1 MKRHQILPYSV
12 EFSTEFERDWDT
24 EEAEKTEDAA
34 ETEETKDLELGN
46 IDEIDATDVTD
57 ATDATY
63 DARSSSSNVSESQRI
78 SSLIN
83 LFTLDFY
90 KESDQEGFASSDF
103 LIGAKLNYVR

>member
-46 IDEIDATDVTD
+46 IDEID